1 MGVDDHVDIVV
12 VEARR
17 SHVVE
22 KPGVEVI
29 QRRHMGPLAAVPGSG
44 VHDDGQPVHLDHPAL
59 DSDTP
64 PVGVW
69 VEEGGHSR
77 SALSC
82 HPEAGV
88 WSNSEDLN
96 SNCHSTTRVTTALPS
111 WIRFVPAINKSSPNK
126 NT

>member
-1 MGVDDHVDIVV
+1 MDMGVDDHVDIVV

-29 QRRHMGPLAAVPGSG
+29 QRRHIGPLAAVPGSG

-59 DSDTP
+59 NRDAP

-69 VEEGGHSR
+69 VEEGGHQQ
-77 SALSC
+77 
-82 HPEAGV
+82 V
-88 WSNSEDLN
+88 
-96 SNCHSTTRVTTALPS
+96 RVVLPPGG
-111 WIRFVPAINKSSPNK
+111 RRLVEQ
-126 NT
+126 